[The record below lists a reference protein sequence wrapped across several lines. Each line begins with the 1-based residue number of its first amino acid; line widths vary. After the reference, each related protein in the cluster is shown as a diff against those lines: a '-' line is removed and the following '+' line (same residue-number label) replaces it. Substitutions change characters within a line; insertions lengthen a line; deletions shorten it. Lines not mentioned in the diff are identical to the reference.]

1 MLLLII
7 APPSD
12 IPAWV
17 FALGLTVC
25 LGMVVALRKARR
37 GP

>member
-1 MLLLII
+1 MILLAI

-17 FALGLTVC
+17 FALGLAVC
-25 LGMVVALRKARR
+25 IGMVVALRKVRHD
-37 GP
+37 